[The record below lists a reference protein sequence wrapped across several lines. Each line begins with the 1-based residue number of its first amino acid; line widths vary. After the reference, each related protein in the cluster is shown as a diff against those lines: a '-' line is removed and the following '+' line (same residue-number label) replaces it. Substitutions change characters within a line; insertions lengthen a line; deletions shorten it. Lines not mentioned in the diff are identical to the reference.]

1 MAKTVGAVGVG
12 VGVTVGAVAWVLGVE
27 EEVEALATRAE

>member
-12 VGVTVGAVAWVLGVE
+12 VGVTVGALAWALGVD
-27 EEVEALATRAE
+27 EEVEALATGAE

>member
-12 VGVTVGAVAWVLGVE
+12 VGVTVGALTRMLGVDE
-27 EEVEALATRAE
+27 RVEALATRAE